1 MDFSRQ
7 QYVYALLWS
16 VKYST
21 IRLNRFRVILISAF
35 CWRSSTGNSY
45 LIYTIWINCGLL
57 SVTTWVR
64 AFIKFLCSTQPTFA
78 ARSSSKIP
86 TEFPAGYRTPP
97 FEYKTFIAFKHQ
109 CSSNVVLRVRYN
121 NSTISLCKTPR
132 IFAPNCWEQTKIYRL
147 WFLIIS
153 LILVN
158 RVLFLI
164 INTFKSRRAFTQ
176 KN

>member
-7 QYVYALLWS
+7 QYVYALLWF

-64 AFIKFLCSTQPTFA
+64 AFSKFLCSTQPTFA
-78 ARSSSKIP
+78 ARSSSKSQPSFWQVIVLLP
-86 TEFPAGYRTPP
+86 LSTKPSLHSNTSVAPMLYLGSDIITVP
-97 FEYKTFIAFKHQ
+97 FLSVRLPGFSHRIAENRQKYADYDFWLFR
-109 CSSNVVLRVRYN
+109 SSL
-121 NSTISLCKTPR
+121 
-132 IFAPNCWEQTKIYRL
+132 
-147 WFLIIS
+147 
-153 LILVN
+153 
-158 RVLFLI
+158 
-164 INTFKSRRAFTQ
+164 
-176 KN
+176 